1 MRLHSC
7 RVAHVLAPASGSPLG
22 MAGRPLRIAD
32 GVQRVPRDGRGKL
45 VQSLPEG
52 SAAAPR

>member
-32 GVQRVPRDGRGKL
+32 GVQRVPRDGWGKL